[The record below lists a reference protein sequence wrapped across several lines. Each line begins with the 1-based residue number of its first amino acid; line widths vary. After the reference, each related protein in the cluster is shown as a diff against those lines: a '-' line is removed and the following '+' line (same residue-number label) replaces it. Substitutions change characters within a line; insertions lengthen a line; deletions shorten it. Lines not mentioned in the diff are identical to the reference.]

1 MSKNFTWL
9 KYATKKE
16 QSSSASPHE
25 AMHLSLTAKAAAR
38 YQDAA
43 AMAPGS
49 GTDASISP
57 ET

>member
-1 MSKNFTWL
+1 
-9 KYATKKE
+9 
-16 QSSSASPHE
+16 
-25 AMHLSLTAKAAAR
+25 MHLSLTAKAAAR

-57 ET
+57 EI